1 MTALP
6 RRAGVAFALFLGF
19 ALTGPVSSAAQSV
32 EASSRVRRALG
43 ALEDSSR
50 VRLQTPRFVVHDG
63 LFLGL
68 RRDSVVVRYV
78 GDPFTVSLD
87 EVVGLDVW
95 GARWRATAV
104 QAGAVGLVAGAAT
117 GLFLAYFKC
126 GDAVADCDAH
136 AGRVALRWGLVFG
149 AAGGMTGALVGS
161 RLRHWR
167 TVVP

>member
-1 MTALP
+1 MTVLP
-6 RRAGVAFALFLGF
+6 LRAGVACVLFLSFAL
-19 ALTGPVSSAAQSV
+19 AGPVSSAAQSV
-32 EASSRVRRALG
+32 EASSRVRRTLE

-50 VRLQTPRFVVHDG
+50 VRIQTPRFVVHDG

-68 RRDSVVVRYV
+68 RQDSVVVRYV

-95 GARWRATAV
+95 GTRWRSTAV
-104 QAGAVGLVAGAAT
+104 QAGAVGLVAGAAA

-126 GDAVADCDAH
+126 GDAVADCDSH

-149 AAGGMTGALVGS
+149 TTGGVVGALAGS
-161 RLRHWR
+161 RLRNWR
-167 TVVP
+167 TVLP